1 MELHAFVICAYGE
14 SKYLE
19 ECIQSLLRQ
28 TIKSRILIAT
38 STPNEFINELGR
50 RYRLEVYINRD
61 GRGIADDWNFAYAQA
76 DSKYVTLAHQD
87 DIYEPTY
94 VEIMLNQ
101 LQKANKPLIF
111 FSDYGEIRQGRKV
124 KVNLLLRV
132 KRILLTPM
140 RARRLRK
147 YRIIKRGVVA
157 FGNAICC
164 PAVTYVKDSLQY
176 PVFEKHFKSNL
187 DWEVWER
194 ISEKEGSF
202 EYCSK
207 VLMYHRIH
215 GESETSA
222 LIHDRERN
230 REDYEMLCR
239 FWPQR
244 LAKLYLKVYSKGE
257 NSNQV

>member
-111 FSDYGEIRQGRKV
+111 FSDYGEIRQRRKV

-132 KRILLTPM
+132 KRLLLTPM

-222 LIHDRERN
+222 LINSRERMA
-230 REDYEMLCR
+230 EDYEMLCR

-257 NSNQV
+257 NSNQI